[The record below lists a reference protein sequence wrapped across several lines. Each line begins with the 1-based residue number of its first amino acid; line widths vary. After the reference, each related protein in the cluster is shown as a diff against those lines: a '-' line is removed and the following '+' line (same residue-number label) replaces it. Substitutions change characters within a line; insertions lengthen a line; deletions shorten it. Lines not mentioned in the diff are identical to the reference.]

1 MDTSRKKVNKQQ
13 NIKFKMFKAKDAVKA
28 EEWVRDGA
36 VEVNRDEK
44 ELISDLRKGL
54 LTGDNDA
61 VIRWETAM
69 LNPVHAIKSGQSLSH
84 WKSPPTPTP
93 TTNGEVETN

>member
-1 MDTSRKKVNKQQ
+1 MNEHWQLVSDGHKQEKKLTNSR
-13 NIKFKMFKAKDAVKA
+13 KDAVKA

-36 VEVNRDEK
+36 VVVNRDEK

-84 WKSPPTPTP
+84 CKSPPTP